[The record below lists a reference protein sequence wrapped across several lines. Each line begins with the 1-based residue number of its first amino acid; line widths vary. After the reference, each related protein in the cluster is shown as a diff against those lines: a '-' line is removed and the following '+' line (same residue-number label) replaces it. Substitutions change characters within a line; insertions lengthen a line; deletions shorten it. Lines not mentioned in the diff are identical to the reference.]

1 MTNIRHYNQRY
12 INWVLRLGRVKS
24 AILGFFV
31 LAVSAIFVQ
40 CLLSMVFTGHIN
52 PQDIL
57 RSIIFGLISA
67 PFVLY
72 FFNLIVERLEKSRI
86 KLERS
91 FHDLSIYKE
100 IIEKNNQHK
109 TELMATISHE
119 LRTPLN
125 GIIGLSRILLE
136 SNLTKQQHDYIQT
149 INISAISLGHIFSDI
164 IDLEKIDSQRIE
176 LSPTQVA
183 FSDIINNIT
192 HFAKIMAGQKK
203 IKFQISY
210 DDDLP
215 EFITVDNTRLSQI
228 LWNLVNNAVKFTPPN
243 GDIHL
248 TISRQSAN
256 KFSFSLKDSG
266 VGIPKAEQSKIFTMF
281 YQVQSCD
288 KKAQGSGIGL
298 AISKTIALLMNGD
311 LTVESEEGKGATFT
325 LSIQAEETTMQQ
337 TQNIQ
342 HHNLRVLLVEDIEV
356 NVVVARAVLAKFGC
370 HVDVAMS
377 GAETYPLIKQNNY
390 DLILLDIQLPDTTG
404 FDIAKNLIDD
414 YENDKMDYLPIL
426 VALTANV
433 MHTKEEYQQKGMD
446 DVLRKPLSIED
457 LSHCLNT
464 YFADDFLQNDHKIEP
479 LIEQKP
485 TQELCFDPLILQ
497 EFLDIMGKNA
507 LLKNIDLFSE
517 LMPNYMQNLTNYHQA
532 WLNTNTAES
541 RKFITQEAHKIKGA
555 LSSVGL
561 SKLQEIAQL
570 SQVDTGD
577 QWEQNIE
584 NWIST
589 LNSQWQTDLKEV
601 KVWIGG
607 KEK

>member
-24 AILGFFV
+24 ALLGFFV
-31 LAVSAIFVQ
+31 LAASAIFVQ
-40 CLLSMVFTGHIN
+40 CLLSMIFTGYIN
-52 PQDIL
+52 PKDIL

-136 SNLTKQQHDYIQT
+136 TNLTKQQHDYLQT

-176 LSPTQVA
+176 LYPTQVA

-192 HFAKIMAGQKK
+192 HFAKIMAEQKK

-228 LWNLVNNAVKFTPPN
+228 LWNLVNNAVKFTPQN
-243 GDIHL
+243 GNIHL
-248 TISRQSAN
+248 TISRSN
-256 KFSFSLKDSG
+256 KNQFSFSLKDNG
-266 VGIPKAEQSKIFTMF
+266 VGIPKAEQGKIFTMF
-281 YQVQSCD
+281 YQAQGCD

-298 AISKTIALLMNGD
+298 AISKTIAALMGGNI
-311 LTVESEEGKGATFT
+311 TVESEIGKGATFILT
-325 LSIQAEETTMQQ
+325 IQAEETTMQQ

-342 HHNLRVLLVEDIEV
+342 HHHLKVLLVEDIEV

-370 HVDVAMS
+370 QVDVAMS
-377 GAETYPLIKQNNY
+377 GEETYPLIKNNYY

-404 FDIAKNLIDD
+404 FEIAQKLIED

-433 MHTKEEYQQKGMD
+433 MPTKEEYKQKGMD

-457 LSHCLNT
+457 LSHCLNK
-464 YFADDFLQNDHKIEP
+464 YFDDEFLQKDQKILP
-479 LIEQKP
+479 LKNKPLEQN
-485 TQELCFDPLILQ
+485 LHFDPQVLQ
-497 EFLDIMGKNA
+497 EFLDIMGKDA
-507 LLKNIDLFSE
+507 LMKNIELFAE
-517 LMPNYMQNLTNYHQA
+517 LMPNYIQNLTTYYQQWQQTH
-532 WLNTNTAES
+532 TSEM
-541 RKFITQEAHKIKGA
+541 RKATTEEAHKIKGA

-561 SKLQEIAQL
+561 SSLQNIAQL
-570 SQVDTGD
+570 AQVDNG
-577 QWEQNIE
+577 QEWEENIQI
-584 NWIST
+584 WIT
-589 LNSQWQTDLKEV
+589 QLKNEWLQDLEDV
-601 KVWIGG
+601 KKWINTQ
-607 KEK
+607 